1 MGNIGTSR
9 SAKTTV
15 RLYEIPSSQTSF
27 HTLTYYS
34 QVNEDEDILGRFSPE
49 VYTWTT
55 PAKGLMQWGLV
66 ILSFF
71 GICGTVYAV
80 YPDKPAVPRT
90 FPYDGLREA
99 LGGEGAVA
107 VSPCSHLLVFDNNYV
122 DFLPLQAMPEQE

>member
-1 MGNIGTSR
+1 M
-9 SAKTTV
+9 V
-15 RLYEIPSSQTSF
+15 RLYEIPPSRKPPSI
-27 HTLTYYS
+27 LTYCS

-66 ILSFF
+66 ILSFS
-71 GICGTVYAV
+71 GICGTVYAF

-107 VSPCSHLLVFDNNYV
+107 VSSCSRLPFDCHSYIATIMLIS
-122 DFLPLQAMPEQE
+122 FP